1 MHGRHGS
8 RRSAVAPRTLS
19 RKPVRLLARS
29 SGTGSGLD
37 ARRRRVQASR
47 RWDRSW
53 SMHGQRLAR
62 AKRIAGAV
70 VERLD
75 EQDQVALVVSTA
87 TSRQR
92 RGWRR

>member
-1 MHGRHGS
+1 
-8 RRSAVAPRTLS
+8 
-19 RKPVRLLARS
+19 
-29 SGTGSGLD
+29 
-37 ARRRRVQASR
+37 
-47 RWDRSW
+47 
-53 SMHGQRLAR
+53 MHGQRLAR

-75 EQDQVALVVSTA
+75 EQDQMALVVSTA